1 MFNQLLLFSQ
11 FLLLLIVLESMD
23 FISAS
28 EAIPYLIHINYT
40 PTDPPD
46 KSYGL
51 SQPFLFPLALPNC
64 FKIREF
70 TSSFLCLPCTTPLQW
85 DASGKRRAP
94 GGQAD

>member
-1 MFNQLLLFSQ
+1 MFSKILDVSIKQAFN
-11 FLLLLIVLESMD
+11 
-23 FISAS
+23 
-28 EAIPYLIHINYT
+28 INYT

-51 SQPFLFPLALPNC
+51 SQPLVFHLAFPNC

-70 TSSFLCLPCTTPLQW
+70 LSSFLCLPCTAPLQW
-85 DASGKRRAP
+85 DASGRRRAP